1 MKRVSFFHIGW
12 LLILCSPV
20 LQGCDWGPTP
30 GRVIEE
36 KFKKKGDLK
45 IVLRRYNEGGW
56 GNTANGQ
63 HYEAL
68 CKSKL
73 VHKSLPSGEKP
84 FTQMYRVQDYWLKEL
99 PIDQITVL
107 NEQIGYGVLGTTFFG
122 TLDGCKSK
130 FNWYLHYLPNE
141 FSQLINSNF
150 IVSEQPFI
158 VNIKFTLPSTFE
170 FNINPYYVN
179 GDKKII
185 LRTTDE
191 IYPWNTY
198 LEGTNADVNIQHELS
213 Q

>member
-107 NEQIGYGVLGTTFFG
+107 NEQIGYGVLGTTFF
-122 TLDGCKSK
+122 
-130 FNWYLHYLPNE
+130 W
-141 FSQLINSNF
+141 
-150 IVSEQPFI
+150 
-158 VNIKFTLPSTFE
+158 
-170 FNINPYYVN
+170 NPRW
-179 GDKKII
+179 
-185 LRTTDE
+185 L
-191 IYPWNTY
+191 
-198 LEGTNADVNIQHELS
+198 
-213 Q
+213 